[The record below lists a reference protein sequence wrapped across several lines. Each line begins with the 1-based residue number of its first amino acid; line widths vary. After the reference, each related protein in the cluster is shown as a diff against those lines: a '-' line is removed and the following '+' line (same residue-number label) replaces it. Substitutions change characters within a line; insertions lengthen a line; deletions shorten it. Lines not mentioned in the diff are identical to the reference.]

1 MTGLK
6 TLLATAALAA
16 MVASPAAARPW
27 ITLYSAPY
35 YQGHSVDIDHP
46 VRKLGDYGFSDRA
59 QSARVHGA
67 WEVCA
72 AEDFRGD
79 CVTVNRDVPY
89 FKDYDMNRRAD
100 SVRPI
105 R

>member
-1 MTGLK
+1 
-6 TLLATAALAA
+6 
-16 MVASPAAARPW
+16 
-27 ITLYSAPY
+27 
-35 YQGHSVDIDHP
+35 
-46 VRKLGDYGFSDRA
+46 
-59 QSARVHGA
+59 
-67 WEVCA
+67 VCA

-89 FKDYDMNRRAD
+89 FKDYNMNRRAD